1 MGLHMSRFSLNIR
14 KAAPLDLEILK
25 LFNQKM
31 ALETEGKKLDS
42 LTLEQGIRELLNN
55 EDHGFYLMA
64 EDLDRKAVA
73 SLAITYEWSDWR
85 NGLFWWI
92 QSVYVKEE
100 FRRKGVFSELY
111 EKVKMRA
118 EREANVCGVR
128 LYVEQFNNIAQST
141 YSSLGMKQT
150 QYQMWEE
157 SFLSKGP
164 KL

>member
-1 MGLHMSRFSLNIR
+1 MSRLSLNIR

-42 LTLEQGIRELLNN
+42 QTLEQGVRQLLNN
-55 EDHGFYLMA
+55 EDHGFYLIG
-64 EDLDRKAVA
+64 EDLDQNAVA

-100 FRRKGVFSELY
+100 FRRKGVFSKLY
-111 EKVKMRA
+111 ETVKMRA
-118 EREANVCGVR
+118 GKEPNVWGVR
-128 LYVEQFNNIAQST
+128 LYVEQFNNIAKST
-141 YSSLGMKQT
+141 YFSLGMKQT

>member
-1 MGLHMSRFSLNIR
+1 MSRLSLNIR

-42 LTLEQGIRELLNN
+42 QTLEQGVRQLLNN
-55 EDHGFYLMA
+55 EDHGFYLIG
-64 EDLDRKAVA
+64 EDLDQKAVA

-85 NGLFWWI
+85 NGLFWWV
-92 QSVYVKEE
+92 QSVFVREE
-100 FRRKGVFSELY
+100 FRRKGVFSKLY
-111 EKVKMRA
+111 KTVKIRA
-118 EREANVCGVR
+118 EKEANVCGVR
-128 LYVEQFNNIAQST
+128 LYVEQFNKTAQST

-150 QYQMWEE
+150 RYQMWEE
-157 SFLSKGP
+157 AFLSNGP

>member
-1 MGLHMSRFSLNIR
+1 MSRFSLNIR

-42 LTLEQGIRELLNN
+42 QTLEQGIRELLTN
-55 EDHGFYLMA
+55 EDQGFYLIA

-92 QSVYVKEE
+92 QSVYVREE
-100 FRRKGVFSELY
+100 FRRKGVFSNLY
-111 EKVKMRA
+111 KTVKMRA
-118 EREANVCGVR
+118 KQEANVCGVR

-141 YSSLGMKQT
+141 YSSLGMEKT
-150 QYQMWEE
+150 RYQMWEE
-157 SFLSKGP
+157 SFLPRGP
-164 KL
+164 ES